1 MTAHCVLENGLD
13 LRMRPEQARARERL
27 VPHRV
32 FHMERF
38 HAAVVEEE
46 LHLPCVAVPR
56 SLVQCRAALVVG
68 DVEREVGFRQTEAD
82 GALEW

>member
-38 HAAVVEEE
+38 HAMYM
-46 LHLPCVAVPR
+46 L
-56 SLVQCRAALVVG
+56 SLGRNMGKLEKDVIREYRAMASDKCLNESRCGEGNYHGSV
-68 DVEREVGFRQTEAD
+68 RF
-82 GALEW
+82 